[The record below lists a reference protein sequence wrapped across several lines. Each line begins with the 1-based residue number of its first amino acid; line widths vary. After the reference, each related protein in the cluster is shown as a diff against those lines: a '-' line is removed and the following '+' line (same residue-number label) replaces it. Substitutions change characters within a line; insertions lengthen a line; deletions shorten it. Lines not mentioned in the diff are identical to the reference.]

1 MKKNILQCMIVI
13 ITFLLFVI
21 IPSAI
26 FKWQI
31 KVEAAVPISIGII
44 YAYVLKHFLDN
55 RKKKNKQDNK

>member
-13 ITFLLFVI
+13 ITFLLLVI

-31 KVEAAVPISIGII
+31 KIEAAVSISISII
-44 YAYVLKHFLDN
+44 YVYVLKPLIEN

>member
-13 ITFLLFVI
+13 ITFLLLVI

-31 KVEAAVPISIGII
+31 KIEAAVSISIGII
-44 YAYVLKHFLDN
+44 YAYVLKPLIEN